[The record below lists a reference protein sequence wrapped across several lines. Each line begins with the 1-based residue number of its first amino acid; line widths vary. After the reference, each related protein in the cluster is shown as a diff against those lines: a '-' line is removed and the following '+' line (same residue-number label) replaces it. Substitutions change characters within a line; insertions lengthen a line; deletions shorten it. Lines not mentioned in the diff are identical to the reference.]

1 LLGIMAVAP
10 QLPLFYDQLMVQAS
24 ATTRREM
31 LLLVGASWLGGLAW
45 AFQGSPNATGERP
58 ATLIILLTIYLPA
71 LGVVAWR
78 NIKRRR
84 PVT

>member
-1 LLGIMAVAP
+1 MTKDRSRAIARSKWFLPSFSVALGLII
-10 QLPLFYDQLMVQAS
+10 L
-24 ATTRREM
+24 
-31 LLLVGASWLGGLAW
+31 GASWLGGLAW

-58 ATLIILLTIYLPA
+58 ATLIILLTIYVPA